1 MKASSSSLLLLFLP
15 FILSLFPIPH
25 LSLLLSLFLL
35 LLSLYFLSL
44 NSPSPLPPPPPTP
57 TPPPSSYAPRAANWP
72 AQSSVISEAAA
83 GAECASVESERGS
96 IHKNTFLFVL
106 PTTNHEKAKRPN

>member
-35 LLSLYFLSL
+35 LLFLYFLSL
-44 NSPSPLPPPPPTP
+44 ILLLLSLLLPPLLPLLLPYPSPPPPTP
-57 TPPPSSYAPRAANWP
+57 TPPPSSFAPRAANWP

-83 GAECASVESERGS
+83 GAECEFMCECG
-96 IHKNTFLFVL
+96 I
-106 PTTNHEKAKRPN
+106 